1 MALPSYIR
9 VEDETVYFSGPGE
22 FLLFVPDSYFTKK
35 IAVIEGE
42 FIELIGILN
51 QSIINPQKQQT
62 DITKNLKPFYFP
74 SRFITK
80 PGRIEKVKGLQLT
93 KNYKSDFHV
102 LHYTDN
108 KTDQIIVSTKVP
120 EDITNVEDFF
130 RVFVNAGDIPTSI
143 PYHDLWKP
151 FIDSM
156 TINGSSYGLPAADFG
171 LLISE
176 LCRDPKNINKPFRL
190 GKSLDEDDTSYIP
203 VSVKY
208 IPKLVSPFTSLTS
221 ENFDEAMIGAIMN
234 QNNTPTPLERVL
246 TG

>member
-1 MALPSYIR
+1 MALPSYIK
-9 VEDETVYFSGPGE
+9 VQDEAVYYSGDGE

-42 FIELIGILN
+42 FVELIGILN
-51 QSIINPQKQQT
+51 QSIIHPPKDN
-62 DITKNLKPFYFP
+62 DITKHLKLFYFP

-102 LHYTDN
+102 FHYTN
-108 KTDQIIVSTKVP
+108 NNEDQIIVSTKVP

-130 RVFVNAGDIPTSI
+130 RVFVNAGDIPTSMH
-143 PYHDLWKP
+143 YKDLWKP

-156 TINGSSYGLPAADFG
+156 SINGSSYGLPAADFG

-176 LCRDPKNINKPFRL
+176 LCRDPKDINKPFRL

-234 QNNTPTPLERVL
+234 QNNIPTPLERVL

>member
-1 MALPSYIR
+1 MALPSYLK
-9 VEDETVYFSGPGE
+9 VQDESVYYTGTGE

-42 FIELIGILN
+42 YVELIGILN
-51 QSIINPQKQQT
+51 QSIIYPPKEM
-62 DITKNLKPFYFP
+62 DVTKKLKPFYFP
-74 SRFITK
+74 SRFVTK
-80 PGRIEKVKGLQLT
+80 PGKIEKVKGLQLT

-102 LHYTDN
+102 LHYEN
-108 KTDQIIVSTKVP
+108 NNIDQIIVSTKVP

-176 LCRDPKNINKPFRL
+176 LCRDPKDINKPFRL
-190 GKSLDEDDTSYIP
+190 GKSIDTDDTSYIP

-221 ENFDEAMIGAIMN
+221 ENFDEAMVGAIMN

>member
-1 MALPSYIR
+1 MALPSYLR
-9 VEDETVYFSGPGE
+9 VEDESVYYSGNGE

-42 FIELIGILN
+42 YIELLGILN
-51 QSIINPQKQQT
+51 QSIIYPPKEM
-62 DITKNLKPFYFP
+62 DVTKKLKPFYFP
-74 SRFITK
+74 SRFVTK
-80 PGRIEKVKGLQLT
+80 PGKIEKVKGLQLT

-102 LHYTDN
+102 LHYTN
-108 KTDQIIVSTKVP
+108 NNIDQIIVSTKVP

-176 LCRDPKNINKPFRL
+176 LCRDPKDINKPFRL
-190 GKSLDEDDTSYIP
+190 GKAIDNDDTSYIP
-203 VSVKY
+203 ISVKY

-221 ENFDEAMIGAIMN
+221 ENFDEAMVGAIMN
-234 QNNTPTPLERVL
+234 QNDNTTPLERVL

>member
-1 MALPSYIR
+1 MALPSYLK
-9 VEDETVYFSGPGE
+9 VQDETVFYTGE
-22 FLLFVPDSYFTKK
+22 GDFLLFIPDSYFTKK

-42 FIELIGILN
+42 FIEVIGILN
-51 QSIINPQKQQT
+51 QSIITPKQP
-62 DITKNLKPFYFP
+62 DITKNIKPFYFP

-80 PGRIEKVKGLQLT
+80 PGKVEKVKGLQLT

-102 LHYTDN
+102 LHYTN
-108 KTDQIIVSTKVP
+108 NGIDQIIVSTKVP
-120 EDITNVEDFF
+120 QDITNVEDFF

-156 TINGSSYGLPAADFG
+156 SINGSSYGLPAADFG

-176 LCRDPKNINKPFRL
+176 LCRDPKDINKPFRL
-190 GKSLDEDDTSYIP
+190 GKSLDNDDTSYIP

-221 ENFDEAMIGAIMN
+221 ENFDEAMVGAIMN